1 MPHRPSRDLASPLR
15 PSWREYQAGLK
26 REAAKKR
33 SIKIILKLSLLVL
46 ILLVGVNGVLFSLG
60 KKTLHKEVTDGF
72 LSSNNKNEKNIG
84 RKSLIGKKDVRT
96 LIESNAFA
104 NLEHKSF
111 DFVSENLTFRVNTSI
126 DVDFQN
132 FLLGKIKHSK
142 SRFIGIVVMDPET
155 GRILSMVG
163 FDKKDLSNNPCVDN
177 RFPAASIFKIITAAA
192 VVEKYGFNLGSM
204 LSYNGKKHTLYKS
217 QLQDRTNKYTNR
229 ITFQDSFAQSIN
241 PVFGKIGS
249 SYLGKANLEKYALAF
264 GFNREIDFEIQL
276 DPSQIYLSDDPY
288 QWAEIASGFNR
299 ETKISPVHG
308 AMMASV
314 IVNHGNLVEPTIV
327 EQIVDEKGDIIYRSQ
342 PVTINQAIT
351 PETSRVVNTLMGST
365 IKSGTGKKAFRG
377 YKKDQILSKLN
388 IGGKTGSINN
398 SSDDTRYD
406 WFVGFAQEKEGGR
419 KISISVVVA
428 HEKYIGQRASYYA
441 RIAMKQYFRNYFAKN
456 RAKSD
461 KVKS

>member
-1 MPHRPSRDLASPLR
+1 MPHRPIRDLASSLR

-33 SIKIILKLSLLVL
+33 SIRIILKLFVLVL

-60 KKTLHKEVTDGF
+60 QKELHKKVTDGP
-72 LSSNNKNEKNIG
+72 LSSNNKNGKNIG
-84 RKSLIGKKDVRT
+84 EKSLFGKKDVRT
-96 LIESNAFA
+96 LLESNSFT

-111 DFVSENLTFRVNTSI
+111 DFVSENLRFRVDTSI
-126 DVDFQN
+126 DIDFQN
-132 FLLGKIKHSK
+132 FLLEKIKRSK
-142 SRFIGIVVMDPET
+142 SRFIGLVGMDPES

-163 FDKKDLSNNPCVDN
+163 FDKKDLANNPCVDN
-177 RFPAASIFKIITAAA
+177 RFPAASIFKIITASA
-192 VVEKYGFNLGSM
+192 VVEKYGFNSGSM

-229 ITFQDSFAQSIN
+229 ITFQDSFAQSVN

-264 GFNREIDFEIQL
+264 GFNREIDFEIHL
-276 DPSQIYLSDDPY
+276 DPSEIHLSDDPY

-299 ETKISPVHG
+299 ETRISPVHG
-308 AMMASV
+308 ALMASV

-351 PETSRVVNTLMGST
+351 PETSRIVNTLMGRT

-388 IGGKTGSINN
+388 IGGKTGSISN
-398 SSDDTRYD
+398 SSNDTRYD
-406 WFVGFAQEKEGGR
+406 WFVGFAQEKEGGK

-456 RAKSD
+456 RAKND